1 MKFLDRP
8 LDLDRDP
15 PLHRQLSES
24 SWPSLVG
31 GEKDDV
37 DHRGRA
43 RALDVDAIVPR
54 LPLRQLAQKAHRL
67 RREAVPDRDL
77 AEEHVSTSCA
87 RPRAPPAAW
96 SGPGT
101 LRGSSTHVVLGGAL
115 HAVALRGAT
124 STSISAR
131 TPPWLKLRADSASSQ
146 HSPQPHARGRVGR
159 RAEGA
164 CALWVSNRNRQPH
177 PQARSCSSR
186 SALASLLY
194 YSQLSAVNTTR
205 SPGGTSD

>member
-131 TPPWLKLRADSASSQ
+131 TPPWLKTPRGLRQQPAQPTAARARARRPSRRRCLCAVGLE
-146 HSPQPHARGRVGR
+146 PQPATPSPSAQLQQPICAGLSTLLQPAFCCQHDEITRG
-159 RAEGA
+159 
-164 CALWVSNRNRQPH
+164 N
-177 PQARSCSSR
+177 
-186 SALASLLY
+186 
-194 YSQLSAVNTTR
+194 
-205 SPGGTSD
+205 